1 MFGGKSLM
9 NQTDEYKNCSLCP
22 RNCHVDRHLRRGYCQ
37 CTDKLMAARAAL
49 HHWEEPCI
57 SGTKGSGTI
66 FFTGCTLRCC
76 FCQNYSI
83 SSQGFGKEI
92 SPDRLSEIFLELQD
106 AGAHNVN
113 LVTPTQYL
121 PSILPA
127 LDRVKSRLHIPV
139 VYNCGGYEK
148 QETLAFLEGYVDIY
162 LPDLKYYDSELSA
175 CYSGAADYFSVA
187 SKAIQVM
194 IEQKGAPVFNKD
206 GLLRSGVIIRHMVL
220 PGSRKDSLRLLHWIK
235 ETLPD
240 DHYLISLLSQ
250 FTPFYKS
257 SEHPKI
263 NRRITTYEY
272 ESVLNEA
279 IRLGLTDGYMQE
291 KSSAKEEYTPPFD
304 LEGIQSPALL

>member
-22 RNCHVDRHLRRGYCQ
+22 RNCHVDRHSRRGYCQ

-76 FCQNYSI
+76 FCQNHSI

-106 AGAHNVN
+106 AGAHNIN

-148 QETLAFLEGYVDIY
+148 QETLALLDGYVDIY
-162 LPDLKYYDSELSA
+162 LPDLKYHDSELSA

-194 IEQKGAPVFNKD
+194 IEQKGAPVFDKD

-257 SEHPKI
+257 SEHPKL

-304 LEGIQSPALL
+304 LEGI